1 MRGKLVAVVLAVML
15 VAGAWMTAQAA
26 TQVNA
31 WSGLSGDDKGRWEE
45 MIRAFNASQK
55 EVEVIPSFY
64 TWDLMHSKLVVSL
77 QTGGVPEM
85 LLMWVAV
92 IPEMVRLGALA
103 PMDELVAQAG
113 IKGDDFLPRAWRAG
127 VVGTARYG
135 IPLDTHVLGM
145 YYNTELFE
153 KAGLNPEKPP
163 QTMEE
168 FIAAAKK
175 LTVPPNQWGFAMHT
189 STAWPPRYWMAFVE
203 QKAAFNDAK
212 GKAAFQFM
220 HDLIHVH
227 KVAPP
232 VMTDLNKAFLTKQA
246 AMIWIGPWLIN
257 STLRQEGLKAKTA
270 PFPRIFGKYASWGMG
285 HQMVLGK
292 QPDRAKQQAAM
303 KFIKY
308 MSENSM
314 TWVKG
319 GQAPARLSILNGA
332 EFKGMSLWHAFTPG
346 IQPQD
351 GWVINPPILQ
361 QTKIFTHDPASPL
374 VSAWESIVQKRKTVE
389 QALTDAEAAVNRILS
404 EP

>member
-175 LTVPPNQWGFAMHT
+175 LTVPPNQWGFA
-189 STAWPPRYWMAFVE
+189 
-203 QKAAFNDAK
+203 
-212 GKAAFQFM
+212 
-220 HDLIHVH
+220 
-227 KVAPP
+227 
-232 VMTDLNKAFLTKQA
+232 
-246 AMIWIGPWLIN
+246 
-257 STLRQEGLKAKTA
+257 
-270 PFPRIFGKYASWGMG
+270 
-285 HQMVLGK
+285 
-292 QPDRAKQQAAM
+292 
-303 KFIKY
+303 
-308 MSENSM
+308 
-314 TWVKG
+314 
-319 GQAPARLSILNGA
+319 
-332 EFKGMSLWHAFTPG
+332 
-346 IQPQD
+346 
-351 GWVINPPILQ
+351 
-361 QTKIFTHDPASPL
+361 
-374 VSAWESIVQKRKTVE
+374 
-389 QALTDAEAAVNRILS
+389 
-404 EP
+404 